1 MKNLSRSLTLALLL
15 ALIAAPGFAGI
26 HYKSITKNQDGN
38 GKSVGDIAVEGWVS
52 GGNARVE
59 IKESGNPIL
68 KKGSY
73 LITKNGG
80 QTIYLVDPA
89 EKTYG
94 EWDIQAMLGAA
105 GAMLNS
111 MGPLVK
117 MEFSDPKV
125 EKLAEDAGPTIAGV
139 PTRHFKYRTSYTMK
153 MKVMG
158 MGQESATVSEQDLW
172 VTDKIS
178 DAALG
183 VWLRNT
189 PPKTGNEQLDKL
201 IDSEIGKVTG
211 YPLKM
216 VTVSTSTNKK
226 GKAAVT
232 RSTMEVTE
240 LDTNAT
246 VKASFDV
253 PAGYEE
259 VPMMMPM
266 AQPGRQQ

>member
-1 MKNLSRSLTLALLL
+1 MKNLSRSIALALLCAL
-15 ALIAAPGFAGI
+15 AAMPAFAGI
-26 HYKSITKNQDGN
+26 HYKSVTKNQDAN
-38 GKSVGDIAVEGWVS
+38 GKNLGDMSVEGWVT

-59 IKESGNPIL
+59 VTASDNPIL
-68 KKGSY
+68 KKGTY
-73 LITKNGG
+73 LITKDGG
-80 QTIYLVDPA
+80 KTIYLVDPK

-94 EWDIQAMLGAA
+94 EWDIQGMMGAA

-125 EKLAEDAGPTIAGV
+125 EKLAEDAGPTIAGL
-139 PTRHFKYRTSYTMK
+139 PTRHFKYRTSYSMK

-158 MGQESATVSEQDLW
+158 MGQESNVVSEQDLW
-172 VTDKIS
+172 VTDKVN

-183 VWLRNT
+183 IWLRNT

-201 IDSEIGKVTG
+201 IDSEIGKVSG

-226 GKAAVT
+226 GKATVT

-240 LDTNAT
+240 LDTNANVT
-246 VKASFDV
+246 ASFDV

-266 AQPGRQQ
+266 AAGSGQ

>member
-1 MKNLSRSLTLALLL
+1 MHKLSRTVTLTLLL
-15 ALIAAPGFAGI
+15 ALAAAPGFAGI
-26 HYKSITKNQDGN
+26 HYKSVTKNQDAN
-38 GKSVGDIAVEGWVS
+38 GKSLGDMSVEGWVT

-59 IKESGNPIL
+59 VMASDNPIL
-68 KKGSY
+68 KKGTY
-73 LITKNGG
+73 LITKDGG
-80 QTIYLVDPA
+80 KTIYLVDPK

-94 EWDIQAMLGAA
+94 EWDIQAMMGAA

-125 EKLAEDAGPTIAGV
+125 EKLAEDAGPTIAGL
-139 PTRHFKYRTSYTMK
+139 PTRHFKYRTSYSMK

-158 MGQESATVSEQDLW
+158 MGQESNVVSEQDLW
-172 VTDKIS
+172 VTDKIN

-183 VWLRNT
+183 IWLRNT

-201 IDSEIGKVTG
+201 IDSEIGKVSG
-211 YPLKM
+211 YPMKM

-226 GKAAVT
+226 GKATVT

-246 VKASFDV
+246 VNASFDV

-266 AQPGRQQ
+266 AAGSGQ

>member
-1 MKNLSRSLTLALLL
+1 MRKQSRTITLALLCAL
-15 ALIAAPGFAGI
+15 AAMPAFAGI
-26 HYKSITKNQDGN
+26 HYKSVNKNQDAN
-38 GKSVGDIAVEGWVS
+38 GKSLGDMSVEGWVS
-52 GGNARVE
+52 GNNARVE
-59 IKESGNPIL
+59 VKESNNPIL
-68 KKGSY
+68 QKGAY
-73 LITKNGG
+73 LVTKDGG
-80 QTIYLVDPA
+80 KTIYMVNPQ
-89 EKTYG
+89 EKAYS
-94 EWDIQAMLGAA
+94 EWDMQAMMGAA

-125 EKLAEDAGPTIAGV
+125 EKLAEDAGPTIAGL
-139 PTRHFKYRTSYTMK
+139 PTRHFKYRTSYSMK

-158 MGQESATVSEQDLW
+158 MGQESNVVSEQDLW
-172 VTDKIS
+172 VTDKIN

-183 VWLRNT
+183 IWLRNT

-201 IDSEIGKVTG
+201 IDSEIGKVSG
-211 YPLKM
+211 YPMKM

-226 GKAAVT
+226 GKATVT

-246 VKASFDV
+246 VNASFDV

-266 AQPGRQQ
+266 AAGSGQ

>member
-1 MKNLSRSLTLALLL
+1 MKNLSRSVTLALLL
-15 ALIAAPGFAGI
+15 ALAAMPAFAGV
-26 HYKSITKNQDGN
+26 HYKSVTRNQDAN
-38 GKSVGDIAVEGWVS
+38 GKSLGDMAVEGWVTGS
-52 GGNARVE
+52 NARVE
-59 IKESGNPIL
+59 VTASDNPIL
-68 KKGSY
+68 KKGTF
-73 LITKNGG
+73 LVTKDGG
-80 QTIYLVDPA
+80 KTLYLVDPK

-94 EWDIQAMLGAA
+94 EWDVQAMLGAA

-125 EKLAEDAGPTIAGV
+125 EKLAEDAGPTIAGL

-158 MGQESATVSEQDLW
+158 MGQESAVVSEQDLW
-172 VTDKIS
+172 VTDKIN

-211 YPLKM
+211 YPMKM
-216 VTVSTSTNKK
+216 VTVSTSTSKK
-226 GKAAVT
+226 GKATVT

-240 LDTNAT
+240 LDTNANVT
-246 VKASFDV
+246 ASFDV

-266 AQPGRQQ
+266 AQPGSRQ

>member
-1 MKNLSRSLTLALLL
+1 MKNLSRSIALALLCAL
-15 ALIAAPGFAGI
+15 AAMPAFAGI
-26 HYKSITKNQDGN
+26 HYKSVTRNQDAN
-38 GKSVGDIAVEGWVS
+38 GKNLGDMSVEGWVTGS
-52 GGNARVE
+52 NSRVE
-59 IKESGNPIL
+59 VTASDNPIL
-68 KKGSY
+68 KKGTY

-80 QTIYLVDPA
+80 KTIYLVDPK

-94 EWDIQAMLGAA
+94 EWDVQAMLGAA

-125 EKLAEDAGPTIAGV
+125 EKLAEDAGPTIAGL

-158 MGQESATVSEQDLW
+158 MGQESAVVSEQDLW

-211 YPLKM
+211 YPMKM

-226 GKAAVT
+226 GKATVT

-240 LDTNAT
+240 LDTNANVT
-246 VKASFDV
+246 ASFDV

-266 AQPGRQQ
+266 AQPGGGQ